1 MSESEVVSRVTEL
14 YLQCAA
20 RPWSRVPRIARS
32 LFAAFAALLFAAVVH
47 AQALTGSVLARDGS
61 PVSGALVVATTSR
74 NDAGVRTLSGSRGEF
89 RLRLPQP
96 GRYTVTVLRVGYRPT
111 QGPTVD
117 VAAGVTERVQITF
130 SGEVVTLTAVNVRER
145 ETCRVSADTGYMVAR
160 VWDEARK
167 AMLSSQLTADEAP
180 LFAEWVEYDR
190 QLDSTGR
197 LVRAQR
203 VKSERHP
210 TTHAFRSKPVAVLD
224 SLGYVVSDASGT
236 TYYAPDA
243 EVLLSESFA
252 SRHCFHLVGPQTRA
266 DSGLVGVAFA
276 PGRDASDSHEIAGTL
291 WLDRATAELRRLEF
305 KYTNLPDVVASAGA
319 GGRVEFLRLIDGNWL
334 INRWSLR
341 MPQVERRGQSAA
353 DAFRRTIQAA
363 STLVVHGVQVTGGE
377 VDRVMRNDSI
387 VYRATGPAI
396 DVQVAARDSSVTPAG
411 TRLFLEGTDYSDTA
425 DASGH
430 VHLSP
435 VLAGRYK
442 AHLSSPLMDS
452 LGLRSVTAE
461 LEASEKPHVDTLM
474 LPTPHDVASHAC
486 PRDSLRD
493 GEAMLRGTVRTER
506 AQPVPGAAVTLTWQ
520 TGFAVAGMRDGGQLA
535 YNEQTIGA
543 LTNEAG
549 VWRLCGVPQG
559 KMLVIATVSDSGSDT
574 RRIRLVDGDAMGAVD
589 LVAHRQGI
597 AQQELDIA
605 RGKAGAR
612 ALVEF
617 SASELGGL
625 PLPETQ
631 LDVTVNGTT
640 RHLVTGPTGRA
651 LLPDMPVGKFTVR
664 ARHIGFQPGQLEA
677 DVEPGRNTVPIL
689 LSRNAIP
696 ALDTVRVLG
705 NQRLIGIRRND
716 EVEAR
721 RRLGL
726 ATVSITRDDIVKRNP
741 IDTWQMLTGIP
752 SIRVID
758 SANVTVESS
767 RSKDVTPGGIVKPCY
782 ILVMVDGIVKT
793 GMPGNAYDL
802 RDLPKPEEV
811 HAIEVF
817 AGPSSIPVQY
827 GGTGTDK
834 WCGMIAVWTR

>member
-1 MSESEVVSRVTEL
+1 MG
-14 YLQCAA
+14 
-20 RPWSRVPRIARS
+20 RS
-32 LFAAFAALLFAAVVH
+32 LFTAFAALLFATALR
-47 AQALTGSVLARDGS
+47 AQAVTGFVLARDGT
-61 PVSGALVVATTSR
+61 PVSGALVVATTGRS
-74 NDAGVRTLSGSRGEF
+74 DAGVRTLSGSRGEF

-96 GRYTVTVLRVGYRPT
+96 GRYTITVLRVGYRPT

-117 VAAGVTERVQITF
+117 VAAGATEHVQITF

-145 ETCRVSADTGYMVAR
+145 ETCRVGADTGYMVAR
-160 VWDEARK
+160 VWEEARK
-167 AMLSSQLTADEAP
+167 AMLSSQLTTDDAP

-190 QLDSTGR
+190 MLDSTGR

-210 TTHAFRSKPVAVLD
+210 TTHAFRSVPIAVLD

-252 SRHCFHLVGPQTRA
+252 SRHCFHLVGPQSRA
-266 DSGLVGVAFA
+266 DSGLIGVAFA
-276 PGRDASDSHEIAGTL
+276 PGRDARDSHEIEGTL

-319 GGRVEFLRLIDGNWL
+319 GGRVEFRRLIDGNWL
-334 INRWSLR
+334 ISRWSLR
-341 MPQVERRGQSAA
+341 MPQVERKGQSAA
-353 DAFRRTIQAA
+353 DAFRRTIQAT

-377 VDRVMRNDSI
+377 VDRVLRNDSL
-387 VYRATGPAI
+387 VYRATGPAV
-396 DVQVAARDSSVTPAG
+396 DVQVATRDSLVTPAG
-411 TRLFLEGTDYSDTA
+411 TRLFLEGTDYSGTA
-425 DASGH
+425 DANGR

-461 LEASEKPHVDTLM
+461 LDASEKAHVDTLM
-474 LPTPHDVASHAC
+474 LPTSREVASHAC

-506 AQPVPGAAVTLTWQ
+506 ARPVSGAAVTLTWQ
-520 TGFAVAGMRDGGQLA
+520 SGFTVAGMRDGSQLA

-549 VWRLCGVPQG
+549 IWRLCGVPQG
-559 KMLVIATVSDSGSDT
+559 RIVVVATVSDSGSDT
-574 RRIRLVDGDAMGAVD
+574 RRIRLADGDAIGAVD
-589 LVAHRQGI
+589 LVAHRQSI
-597 AQQELDIA
+597 AQHELDVA

-625 PLPETQ
+625 PLAETQ
-631 LDVTVNGTT
+631 LEVTMNGTT
-640 RHLVTGPTGRA
+640 RRLVTGSTGRA
-651 LLPDMPVGKFTVR
+651 LLPDVPVGKFTVR
-664 ARHIGFQPGQLEA
+664 ARHIGFQPGQLEV

-696 ALDTVRVLG
+696 ALDTVRVVG
-705 NQRLIGIRRND
+705 NQRLVGIRRND

-721 RRLGL
+721 RKLGL
-726 ATVSITRDDIVKRNP
+726 ATVSITRDDIMKRNP
-741 IDTWQMLTGIP
+741 VDTWQMLTGIP
-752 SIRVID
+752 SLRVVD
-758 SANVTVESS
+758 SASVTVQSTRS
-767 RSKDVTPGGIVKPCY
+767 RDVMPNGVVKPCY
-782 ILVMVDGIVKT
+782 ILVVVDGIVKT
-793 GMPGNAYDL
+793 GSSGNAYDL
-802 RDLPKPEEV
+802 RDLPRPEEV